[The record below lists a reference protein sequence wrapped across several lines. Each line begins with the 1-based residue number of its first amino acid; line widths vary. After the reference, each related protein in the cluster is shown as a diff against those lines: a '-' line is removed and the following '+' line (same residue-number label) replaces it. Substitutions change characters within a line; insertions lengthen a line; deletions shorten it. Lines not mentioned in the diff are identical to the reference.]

1 MAIISAISSV
11 LLKCFHSFLSF
22 PFSLLL
28 YFPLPLTFPFFL
40 PPSLSS
46 CLDWIGGMNNFRGF
60 HLPFW
65 YDESKP
71 HHRSL
76 HYRTRN
82 ECMIRDVPTISC
94 ICPNYMF
101 RDWKWPWGHR
111 GPGLLL
117 LCCPS
122 APHSNKGR
130 NDILGPKYQCQLV
143 PYVQETEMFGLPFSK
158 YGGLVT
164 KLC

>member
-28 YFPLPLTFPFFL
+28 YFPLPPTFPFFL